1 MALQALFSKTEKKK
15 YKLEM
20 SFKTQAF
27 MNYNLK

>member
-1 MALQALFSKTEKKK
+1 MALLPLFLKTEKKK

-20 SFKTQAF
+20 SFKIQAF

>member
-1 MALQALFSKTEKKK
+1 MALQALFLKTEKKK

-27 MNYNLK
+27 IITI